1 MRVIAPSA
9 SIVGLEKQGAVLGN
23 QQTVNFAMPADFDL
37 PGEFQHGVFVAAVDA
52 ERADRDAIAQVRR
65 SNT

>member
-23 QQTVNFAMPADFDL
+23 QQTVNFAMLAGVDF
-37 PGEFQHGVFVAAVDA
+37 PGEFENRLFVSGSAP
-52 ERADRDAIAQVRR
+52 ERADGYPVAHVRR
-65 SNT
+65 SNA